1 MAAVK
6 PGGSGDGRAVKRPMD
21 GKGVVRMATSTHIG
35 ASPRRTLLEDRARAE
50 LITTAGGLEL
60 ALGVVADGI
69 GGENAGERAAELTV
83 QTVIDHS
90 RASSESNVPRL
101 LEQAL
106 QEANQRVFAESQKSR
121 RKTNMGSTAA
131 VAAIVDGRLYL
142 ANAGDSRVYLLRGRK
157 VLPLTLDHT
166 WAEEVAR
173 SGKLSRLEASR
184 HPRRNEIVRS
194 VGYEPSL
201 KVDLG
206 LWLQGGQEREAEAR
220 AAQGLP
226 LERGDVVL
234 VCSDGLI
241 KGRHDR
247 PGAAYVEAT
256 EFSAL
261 VKGKTPKR
269 AAEDL
274 VKQALARQVDD
285 NVSAVILEM
294 PGGRNLSRRLIP
306 AAGIGALGLGAVAAA
321 VLLLPRVVG
330 GLSGAAAAPTI
341 PPLPSGVAFV
351 SELAGQAEVQQA
363 GGAFQPIQPGALVA
377 AGAGVR
383 LHTTGAGSYLRL
395 GLADKSILYL
405 GPDTQIELSSIGGG
419 PGDQTLV
426 ALDFGLVLIVTD
438 SDSPAAALV
447 SSPGGVM
454 ARVAGS
460 KMGASWE
467 PVRGEFGVDCFEP
480 SCEVLFPAG
489 ITMNLNAGQHVII
502 SLAGDVIGPSPIP
515 LELYAFGG
523 GAGGLAGSSGAPA
536 GGTGG
541 TQVFAATRTPL
552 GPLYVSPTP
561 PPPPPPTK
569 TEKPA
574 DKPKPPPPTDVPP
587 PTDEPPTEVPPTEEP
602 DPTKTPKR
610 PTDEPPPPDTPEPPP
625 PENTPEP

>member
-1 MAAVK
+1 MRQPESRPA
-6 PGGSGDGRAVKRPMD
+6 KRPAD
-21 GKGVVRMATSTHIG
+21 RKGVVRMATSSHIG

-50 LITTAGGLEL
+50 LITTAGGLQM

-106 QEANQRVFAESQKSR
+106 LEANKRVFAESQKSR

-173 SGKLSRLEASR
+173 SGKLSRVEASR

-247 PGAAYVEAT
+247 PGAAYVEAS

-274 VKQALARQVDD
+274 VKRALARQVDD
-285 NVSAVILEM
+285 NVSTVILEM
-294 PGGRNLSRRLIP
+294 PGGGNLSRRLVP
-306 AAGIGALGLGAVAAA
+306 AAGIGAVGLGAVAAA

-330 GLSGAAAAPTI
+330 GVSGAAAAPTI

-351 SELAGQAEVQQA
+351 SELAGQAEVQQP
-363 GGAFQPIQPGALVA
+363 GGSFLPIQPGALVA

-383 LHTTGAGSYLRL
+383 LHTIGPGSYLRL
-395 GLADKSILYL
+395 GLADKSILYV
-405 GPDTQIELSSIGGG
+405 GPDSQIELTAIGGG
-419 PGDQTLV
+419 ASGEQTRV
-426 ALDFGLVLIVTD
+426 ALDFGLVLIATD
-438 SDSPAAALV
+438 ADSPAEALV
-447 SSPGGVM
+447 TSPGGVM

-460 KMGASWE
+460 QMGASWE
-467 PVRGEFGVDCFEP
+467 AVRGEFGVDCFDP
-480 SCEVLFPAG
+480 SCEVVFPAG
-489 ITMNLNAGQHVII
+489 ITMNLLAGQHVTI
-502 SLAGDVIGPSPIP
+502 SLGGDVIGPEPIP
-515 LELYAFGG
+515 LERYAFGVS
-523 GAGGLAGSSGAPA
+523 AGGLAGLSGTPGGGSS
-536 GGTGG
+536 G
-541 TQVFAATRTPL
+541 TQVSAATRTPL

-569 TEKPA
+569 TEKP
-574 DKPKPPPPTDVPP
+574 DRPKPKPEPTEPPPTDVPP
-587 PTDEPPTEVPPTEEP
+587 TEVPDTPKPPTEPPEPTDEP
-602 DPTKTPKR
+602 
-610 PTDEPPPPDTPEPPP
+610 TDEPTVE
-625 PENTPEP
+625 E

>member
-1 MAAVK
+1 MAAA
-6 PGGSGDGRAVKRPMD
+6 S
-21 GKGVVRMATSTHIG
+21 HIG

-50 LITTAGGLEL
+50 LIATAGGLQI

-101 LEQAL
+101 LDQAL
-106 QEANQRVFAESQKSR
+106 TEANKRVFAESQKSR

-206 LWLQGGQEREAEAR
+206 LWLQGGQESEAEAR

-234 VCSDGLI
+234 LCSDGLI

-274 VKQALARQVDD
+274 VKRALARQVDD

-294 PGGRNLSRRLIP
+294 PGGRNLSRRLVP
-306 AAGIGALGLGAVAAA
+306 AAGIGAVGLGAVAAA
-321 VLLLPRVVG
+321 ILLLPRVVG

-363 GGAFQPIQPGALVA
+363 GGAFQPLQPGALVA

-383 LHTTGAGSYLRL
+383 LHTTGVGSYLRL

-405 GPDTQIELSSIGGG
+405 GPDSQIELSSISGGG
-419 PGDQTLV
+419 SGEQTAV
-426 ALDFGLVLIVTD
+426 ALDFGLVLIATD
-438 SDSPAAALV
+438 ADSPSAALV
-447 SSPGGVM
+447 TSPGGVM

-460 KMGASWE
+460 QMGASWE
-467 PVRGEFGVDCFEP
+467 AVRGEFGVDCFDP
-480 SCEVLFPAG
+480 SCEVVFPGG
-489 ITMNLNAGQHVII
+489 ITMNLHAGQHVTI
-502 SLAGDVIGPSPIP
+502 SLGGDVIGPEPIP
-515 LELYAFGG
+515 LERYAFGAS
-523 GAGGLAGSSGAPA
+523 AGGLAGLSTAPA
-536 GGTGG
+536 GGAGG
-541 TQVFAATRTPL
+541 TQVTAATRTPL

-569 TEKPA
+569 T
-574 DKPKPPPPTDVPP
+574 PKPDRPEPKPQPTDVP
-587 PTDEPPTEVPPTEEP
+587 
-602 DPTKTPKR
+602 
-610 PTDEPPPPDTPEPPP
+610 PTDEPPPPDTPEPTDEPTDPP
-625 PENTPEP
+625 PEPTDEV

>member
-1 MAAVK
+1 MRQPESRLA
-6 PGGSGDGRAVKRPMD
+6 KRPAER
-21 GKGVVRMATSTHIG
+21 KGVVRMATASHIG

-50 LITTAGGLEL
+50 LITTAGGLQM

-173 SGKLSRLEASR
+173 SGKLSRVEASR

-194 VGYEPSL
+194 VGYEPAL

-247 PGAAYVEAT
+247 PGAAYVEAS

-261 VKGKTPKR
+261 VKGKAPKR

-274 VKQALARQVDD
+274 VKRALARQVDAD
-285 NVSAVILEM
+285 DAKVNALRFQVEEECLA
-294 PGGRNLSRRLIP
+294 LIARQQP
-306 AAGIGALGLGAVAAA
+306 AAGDLRAVE
-321 VLLLPRVVG
+321 RRCCRR
-330 GLSGAAAAPTI
+330 
-341 PPLPSGVAFV
+341 
-351 SELAGQAEVQQA
+351 E
-363 GGAFQPIQPGALVA
+363 
-377 AGAGVR
+377 R
-383 LHTTGAGSYLRL
+383 
-395 GLADKSILYL
+395 
-405 GPDTQIELSSIGGG
+405 
-419 PGDQTLV
+419 
-426 ALDFGLVLIVTD
+426 
-438 SDSPAAALV
+438 
-447 SSPGGVM
+447 
-454 ARVAGS
+454 
-460 KMGASWE
+460 
-467 PVRGEFGVDCFEP
+467 
-480 SCEVLFPAG
+480 
-489 ITMNLNAGQHVII
+489 
-502 SLAGDVIGPSPIP
+502 
-515 LELYAFGG
+515 
-523 GAGGLAGSSGAPA
+523 
-536 GGTGG
+536 
-541 TQVFAATRTPL
+541 
-552 GPLYVSPTP
+552 
-561 PPPPPPTK
+561 
-569 TEKPA
+569 
-574 DKPKPPPPTDVPP
+574 
-587 PTDEPPTEVPPTEEP
+587 
-602 DPTKTPKR
+602 
-610 PTDEPPPPDTPEPPP
+610 
-625 PENTPEP
+625 

>member
-1 MAAVK
+1 
-6 PGGSGDGRAVKRPMD
+6 
-21 GKGVVRMATSTHIG
+21 MATASHIG

-50 LITTAGGLEL
+50 LITTSGGLQI

-90 RASSESNVPRL
+90 RASSEGNVPRL

-106 QEANQRVFAESQKSR
+106 HEANQRVFAESQKSR

-206 LWLQGGQEREAEAR
+206 LWLQGGQESEAEAR

-226 LERGDVVL
+226 LERGDMVL

-247 PGAAYVEAT
+247 PGAAYVEVG

-261 VKGKTPKR
+261 VQGKAPKR

-274 VKQALARQVDD
+274 VKRALARQVDD

-294 PGGRNLSRRLIP
+294 PGGRNLSRRLVP
-306 AAGIGALGLGAVAAA
+306 AVGIGAVGLGAVAAA

-351 SELAGQAEVQQA
+351 SELAGQAEIQQA

-383 LHTTGAGSYLRL
+383 LHTAGAGSYLRL

-405 GPDTQIELSSIGGG
+405 GPDSQIELSSISGGG
-419 PGDQTLV
+419 PGEQTLV

-438 SDSPAAALV
+438 ADSPAAALV
-447 SSPGGVM
+447 TSPGGVM

-460 KMGASWE
+460 QMGASWE
-467 PVRGEFGVDCFEP
+467 AVRGEFGVDCFDP
-480 SCEVLFPAG
+480 SCEVVFPGG
-489 ITMNLNAGQHVII
+489 ITMNLHAGQHVTI
-502 SLAGDVIGPSPIP
+502 SLGGDVIGPEPIP
-515 LELYAFGG
+515 LERYAFGG
-523 GAGGLAGSSGAPA
+523 SAGGLAGLSGAPA
-536 GGTGG
+536 AVSSGTP
-541 TQVFAATRTPL
+541 VAAATRTPL

-569 TEKPA
+569 TEKP
-574 DKPKPPPPTDVPP
+574 DKPKPPPQPTDVPP
-587 PTDEPPTEVPPTEEP
+587 EPTEPPPEPTDPPPE
-602 DPTKTPKR
+602 
-610 PTDEPPPPDTPEPPP
+610 PTDPPPDTPEPPP
-625 PENTPEP
+625 EPTPEG

>member
-1 MAAVK
+1 MRQ
-6 PGGSGDGRAVKRPMD
+6 PEGRPAKRP
-21 GKGVVRMATSTHIG
+21 GESKGVVRMAAASHIG

-50 LITTAGGLEL
+50 LITTAGGLQI

-106 QEANQRVFAESQKSR
+106 HEANQRVFAESQKSR

-247 PGAAYVEAT
+247 PGAAYVEGS

-261 VKGKTPKR
+261 VKGKPPKR

-274 VKQALARQVDD
+274 VKRALARQVDD

-294 PGGRNLSRRLIP
+294 PGASNLSRRLVP
-306 AAGIGALGLGAVAAA
+306 AAGIGAVALGAVAAA

-330 GLSGAAAAPTI
+330 GVSGAAAAPTI

-351 SELAGQAEVQQA
+351 SELAGQAEVQQP
-363 GGAFQPIQPGALVA
+363 GGGFQPIQPGALVA

-383 LHTTGAGSYLRL
+383 LHTTGPGSYLRL

-405 GPDTQIELSSIGGG
+405 GPESQIELRSIGGG
-419 PGDQTLV
+419 ASGEQTLV
-426 ALDFGLVLIVTD
+426 ALDFGLVLIATD
-438 SDSPAAALV
+438 ADSPAAALV
-447 SSPGGVM
+447 TSPGGVM

-460 KMGASWE
+460 QMGASWE
-467 PVRGEFGVDCFEP
+467 AVRGEFGVDCFDP
-480 SCEVLFPAG
+480 SCEVVFPAG
-489 ITMNLNAGQHVII
+489 ITMNLNAGQHVTI

-515 LELYAFGG
+515 LERYAFGVS
-523 GAGGLAGSSGAPA
+523 AGGLAGLSGTPSGGSSG
-536 GGTGG
+536 
-541 TQVFAATRTPL
+541 TQAAAATRTPL

-561 PPPPPPTK
+561 PPPPPPTE
-569 TEKPA
+569 TEKP
-574 DKPKPPPPTDVPP
+574 DRPKPKPEPTDV
-587 PTDEPPTEVPPTEEP
+587 PPTEVPPT
-602 DPTKTPKR
+602 
-610 PTDEPPPPDTPEPPP
+610 DEPPPTEPPDPTSEPEPTSEPDPPTPEP
-625 PENTPEP
+625 

>member
-1 MAAVK
+1 V
-6 PGGSGDGRAVKRPMD
+6 
-21 GKGVVRMATSTHIG
+21 GKAQAGKERRGVVRMASATHIG

-50 LITTAGGLEL
+50 LITTAGGLQL
-60 ALGVVADGI
+60 SLGVVADGI

-90 RASSESNVPRL
+90 RASSETNVPRL

-106 QEANQRVFAESQKSR
+106 QEANQRVYAEAHKSR

-206 LWLQGGQEREAEAR
+206 LWLRGGEETESEAR
-220 AAQGLP
+220 SAQGLP

-247 PGAAYVEAT
+247 PGAAYVEAS
-256 EFSAL
+256 EFVPL
-261 VKGKTPKR
+261 VRGKSPKR

-274 VKQALARQVDD
+274 VKRALARQVDD
-285 NVSAVILEM
+285 NVTAVVLEM
-294 PGGRNLSRRLIP
+294 PGGGSLPRRLAP
-306 AAGIGALGLGAVAAA
+306 AAGIGALGLAAVAAGA
-321 VLLLPRVVG
+321 VLLPRLVG
-330 GLSGAAAAPTI
+330 GFTSAQPAPTI

-351 SELAGQAEVQQA
+351 SEVAGGAEVQQP
-363 GGAFQPIQPGALVA
+363 GGEFQPLQAGALVA
-377 AGAGVR
+377 AGSGVR
-383 LHTTGAGSYLRL
+383 LRTSGPGSYIRL
-395 GLADKSILYL
+395 GLADRSILYV
-405 GPDTQIELSSIGGG
+405 GPHTQLELTSIGGA
-419 PGDQTLV
+419 PGEQTVV
-426 ALDFGLVLIVTD
+426 ALDYGLALIAADTD
-438 SDSPAAALV
+438 SAAGALIR
-447 SSPGGVM
+447 SPGGVM

-460 KMGASWE
+460 QLGASWE
-467 PVRGEFGVDCFEP
+467 PIRGEFGVDCFGP
-480 SCEVLFPAG
+480 SCEVVFPAG
-489 ITMNLNAGQHVII
+489 ITMSLTAGQHVTI
-502 SLAGDVIGPSPIP
+502 SLTGDVIGPTMIQV
-515 LELYAFGG
+515 ERYAFGG
-523 GAGGLAGSSGAPA
+523 YAGGLAALPGSTA
-536 GGTGG
+536 GGGSG
-541 TQVFAATRTPL
+541 SLLSAPTRTPL

-561 PPPPPPTK
+561 PPPPPPTNTPRPPEPEPAPTK
-569 TEKPA
+569 PPPTAEPTEKPT
-574 DKPKPPPPTDVPP
+574 KEPTEEPTEE
-587 PTDEPPTEVPPTEEP
+587 PTDEPTEEP
-602 DPTKTPKR
+602 
-610 PTDEPPPPDTPEPPP
+610 PEPT
-625 PENTPEP
+625 ETPVED